1 LIHNWPGKSQNAT
14 NEKVP
19 SQVAYGSFAEG
30 RTYEWGN
37 RIPPR
42 AERQVWT
49 KLQLDEGQKREEL
62 KMLLA
67 LLSGNL
73 ENMSIGGSGE
83 DDDNPPLY
91 PGKQPQDVV
100 ADFLTGVNEH
110 VVQTLIKQFSH
121 RLLSTLQIEIVI
133 TVPAVWSDRA
143 KDLTF
148 QAVGK
153 AGLGEFKYSTSMI
166 AEPEAAAIYTLKSL
180 KGGASGDDI
189 QVGDHF
195 VLCDAGGGT
204 VVSEF
209 SRDKKPKA
217 NTNSH

>member
-1 LIHNWPGKSQNAT
+1 
-14 NEKVP
+14 
-19 SQVAYGSFAEG
+19 
-30 RTYEWGN
+30 
-37 RIPPR
+37 
-42 AERQVWT
+42 
-49 KLQLDEGQKREEL
+49 
-62 KMLLA
+62 MLLA

-189 QVGDHF
+189 KVGDHF

-204 VVSEF
+204 VVSELG
-209 SRDKKPKA
+209 RDGKPKA
-217 NTNSH
+217 STNSH